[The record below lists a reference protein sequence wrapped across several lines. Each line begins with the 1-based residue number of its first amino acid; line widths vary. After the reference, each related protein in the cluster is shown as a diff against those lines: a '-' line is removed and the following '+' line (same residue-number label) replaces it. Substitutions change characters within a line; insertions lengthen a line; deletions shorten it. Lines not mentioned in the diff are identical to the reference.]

1 MLDFFIHYENYFLLS
16 LISSTVFNA
25 FIISFFG
32 RYLGKRGVSFI
43 VYVIYIINLVLA
55 IYICYMIVFN
65 NLIIEI
71 NLYTLFKFQAFSVEI
86 GFLFDTVTAI
96 MCLVVITISGL
107 VHIYSLSYMET
118 DPHFNRFIFNLS
130 LFTFFMILV
139 ITANNFIQLFFGW
152 EGVGLTSYL
161 LINFWYTRTQANKSA
176 LKAIIVN
183 KIGDIGLL
191 FGILA
196 ILYLYKTSNY
206 LVISQLVEPFKQ
218 ATLSTHSINIGSF
231 SLAIGD
237 FITWCLFLG
246 ILTKS
251 AQLGFHIWLVDAME
265 GPTPVSALLHAATMV
280 TIGIFFFIRCN
291 FLFFHFPNILP
302 IITLMGSLTII
313 YAALMGSFQY
323 DIKKVIAYSTCSQ
336 LGYMLVACGLTHYEL
351 ALFHLFN
358 HAFFKALLFLT
369 AGAIIHLMNGKQD
382 IRELGYIR
390 YVNPYLYI
398 CFLIGSCSLIGWPFL
413 SGYFSKDSI
422 IEILYITYLSTNGSL
437 YKYLYILALIG
448 VFFTTYYS
456 VRLLYITF
464 FYYTKI
470 NNKLFNKITH
480 TLSNN
485 YYVPLTILTC
495 LSIISGYLCRD
506 LFIGPGTPLTLN
518 TLTYA
523 HDFFYNERIINVEN
537 LTIVQKHIPL
547 LIIALASM
555 LALLISYYHTKNIIG
570 RFQSKFFLSTHTWI
584 QKKLFFDQ
592 LYYYLLMKPFF
603 NFSYKNVYQL
613 VDRGLFELI
622 GPVGLTKGLDKLIG
636 KLRSIYDINSLDN
649 FLFFIIIQF
658 LGFVG
663 CFIFFTLNLFP
674 TISVIEQL
682 VIFELAVVV
691 IFLYKK

>member
-1 MLDFFIHYENYFLLS
+1 MLNFFSEYANYLILVLVS
-16 LISSTVFNA
+16 LTGFNA
-25 FIISFFG
+25 LIIFFFG
-32 RYLGKRGVSFI
+32 RLIGSRGIKII
-43 VYVIYIINLVLA
+43 VYILYSFTFLTALIIF
-55 IYICYMIVFN
+55 YMVTIN

-71 NLYTLFKFQAFSVEI
+71 NLYTLFKINSLNIDI
-86 GFLFDTVTAI
+86 GFLFDTLTVS
-96 MCLVVITISGL
+96 MCLIVFTISGL
-107 VHIYSLSYMET
+107 VHVYSLSYMEE

-130 LFTFFMILV
+130 LFTFFMVVV
-139 ITANNFIQLFFGW
+139 ITSNNFIQLFFGW

-183 KIGDIGLL
+183 KIGDIGLF

-196 ILYLYKTSNY
+196 ILYIYKTSNY
-206 LVISQLVEPFKQ
+206 LLIFQLTENLKSSQIIFNLPYISC
-218 ATLSTHSINIGSF
+218 NY
-231 SLAIGD
+231 GD

-291 FLFFHFPNILP
+291 SLFFHFPAILP
-302 IITLMGSLTII
+302 IVLLMGSLTII

-323 DIKKVIAYSTCSQ
+323 DIKKIIAYSTCSQ

-398 CFLIGSCSLIGWPFL
+398 CFLIGSCSLIGLPYL
-413 SGYFSKDSI
+413 SGYFSKDFI
-422 IEILYITYLSTNGSL
+422 IET
-437 YKYLYILALIG
+437 LYILYNSKGTSYLQYFYILTIVG

-470 NNKLFNKITH
+470 NNKLYIKTLH
-480 TLSNN
+480 VLSNN
-485 YYVPLTILTC
+485 YYIPLTILTL
-495 LSIISGYLCRD
+495 LSILSGYLYRD
-506 LFIGPGTPLTLN
+506 LFIGLGTPMTLN
-518 TLTYA
+518 TLTYT
-523 HDFFYNERIINVEN
+523 HDFYYNLRIINIEN
-537 LTIVQKHIPL
+537 LTINQKFIPIYTIL
-547 LIIALASM
+547 CAVSIAILFSF
-555 LALLISYYHTKNIIG
+555 IHTKYHIIK
-570 RFQSKFFLSTHTWI
+570 FSKTFFLSTHTWI

-592 LYYYLLMKPFF
+592 LYYFLILKPFF
-603 NFSYKNVYQL
+603 IFSYKNVYRL

-622 GPVGLTKGLDKLIG
+622 GPVGFTRVTNFFAIKFAKFY
-636 KLRSIYDINSLDN
+636 SINTLDN
-649 FLFFIIIQF
+649 FIFFILLQIVIF
-658 LGFVG
+658 
-663 CFIFFTLNLFP
+663 CFIFILTIWNLCT
-674 TISVIEQL
+674 TISLEEQ
-682 VIFELAVVV
+682 IIISEL
-691 IFLYKK
+691 IIGLIYIYKK